1 MTRIAIIGAGL
12 GGLTAA
18 LALQRAGLRPVVHE
32 QAAELGE
39 VGAGIS
45 VTPNAVKGLVSLG
58 LGPALN
64 ALDAAIPRQRIRAAD
79 GTPLFEFDRTRSV
92 ADWGAP
98 YLMMLR
104 ADLHALL
111 AGAVRANDPD
121 AVRLGTPVGDW
132 RSLDADVV
140 VAADGVRSAVRAAL
154 AGDEPRFTGHV
165 AWRAL
170 IPAEALPAGLDLAP
184 GSIVWA
190 GEGRS
195 FVRYPVRGGRFVNLV
210 GLSRGQ
216 AWRDEG
222 WSTTV
227 PVDEAVAVFA
237 GFAPEVQAL
246 LAAVPG
252 GRLTSWGLFT
262 RPPVERMTHGA
273 VALLGDAAHPM
284 LPFMG
289 QGAAMAIEDGVV
301 LGRCFAAASGPAAAL
316 ALYDAARIPRTRFI
330 QEQSALGADR
340 LQTRHAPDA
349 EPPKGED
356 ALGIFAYDPATVTL
370 EGARDAA

>member
-1 MTRIAIIGAGL
+1 VTRIAVIGAGL

-32 QAAELGE
+32 QASQLSE

-58 LGPALN
+58 LGPALDR
-64 ALDAAIPRQRIRAAD
+64 LDAAIPRQRIRSPD
-79 GTPLFEFDRTRSV
+79 GTALFEFDRTQSS
-92 ADWGAP
+92 AQWGAP

-111 AGAVRANDPD
+111 ADAVRAADPD
-121 AVRLGTPVGDW
+121 AIRLGSAIGDW
-132 RSLDADVV
+132 RTLDADVV
-140 VAADGVRSAVRAAL
+140 VAADGVRSSVRAGL

-170 IPAEALPAGLDLAP
+170 VAGDRLPAGLDLAP

-222 WSTTV
+222 WSSTV
-227 PVDEAVAVFA
+227 PVAEALAVFA
-237 GFAPEVQAL
+237 DFAPDVGTL
-246 LAAVPG
+246 LEAVPD

-262 RPPVERMTHGA
+262 RPPVERMVHGN

-301 LGRCFAAASGPAAAL
+301 LGRCFAAAARPADAL
-316 ALYDAARIPRTRFI
+316 ALYDAARTPRTRFI
-330 QEQSALGADR
+330 QEQSAAGADR
-340 LQTRHAPDA
+340 LQTKHAPNA

-356 ALGIFAYDPATVTL
+356 ALGIFAYDPATVAL
-370 EGARDAA
+370 GGARDGA